1 VETFVVETYLSRHVD
16 GEPEATFSRMEG
28 AVRAATAN
36 GDEVS
41 LVRAIFIPDDETCLL
56 VVHTSSRE
64 DIDRVVAIAGL
75 APIRISQAV
84 TNENERVVESRESL
98 RTI

>member
-1 VETFVVETYLSRHVD
+1 MVETYLSRHVD

-56 VVHTSSRE
+56 VVHTSSRG
-64 DIDRVVAIAGL
+64 DVDRVVAIAGL
-75 APIRISQAV
+75 APLRISPAV
-84 TNENERVVESRESL
+84 TNEDEHVVELRESL
-98 RTI
+98 KAT